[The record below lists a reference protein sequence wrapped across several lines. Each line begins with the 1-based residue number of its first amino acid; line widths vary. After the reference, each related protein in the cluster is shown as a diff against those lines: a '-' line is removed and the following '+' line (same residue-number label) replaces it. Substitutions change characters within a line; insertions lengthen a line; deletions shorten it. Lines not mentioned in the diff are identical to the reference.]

1 MVRQIPNFKPDPNS
15 GLGPTCEPIKID
27 MCRSLGYNM
36 TGMPNLAMN
45 SRQSDAA
52 QNLETWS
59 PLIGTRCANEL
70 QFFLCSVYTPMCVSL
85 DSLTSGSSSS
95 SSGAGSMA
103 RLIGPCKPLCERV
116 KTR

>member
-1 MVRQIPNFKPDPNS
+1 MQPKDLIMLAVLVPLAVLAS
-15 GLGPTCEPIKID
+15 CAGGVGVAGGGPTCEPIKID

-59 PLIGTRCANEL
+59 PLIGTRYFSD
-70 QFFLCSVYTPMCVSL
+70 Q
-85 DSLTSGSSSS
+85 
-95 SSGAGSMA
+95 
-103 RLIGPCKPLCERV
+103 
-116 KTR
+116 

>member
-1 MVRQIPNFKPDPNS
+1 MVASILVVAASVLALADGRGGGGPD
-15 GLGPTCEPIKID
+15 PTCEPIKID

-59 PLIGTRCANEL
+59 PLIGTR
-70 QFFLCSVYTPMCVSL
+70 Y
-85 DSLTSGSSSS
+85 LTSISVQINKIPSFCEKYHWSECLKMAKSS
-95 SSGAGSMA
+95 
-103 RLIGPCKPLCERV
+103 PL
-116 KTR
+116 